1 MVFCINDGGEKMDI
15 DRTILVRIQGLLV
28 FESPLHHDERGY
40 FLENWRKKDLVENGV
55 PESFFHH
62 KLQNNVSVS
71 KQGVIRGMH
80 CQGYEKL
87 MTVAYGTFKMIFIDL
102 RIDSPTYKSVDV
114 IDVKPGR
121 AVFVP
126 SGVANGAQSL
136 VHNGILNYL
145 VTDYYDPHKNYLG
158 MTPLDKDANLSWDSL
173 FKPIISE
180 KDQAAKTFKEVLELI
195 ESSKKKVALIGSTGA
210 VGKVLCDKL
219 RKLSD
224 INLSCFNRNNVE
236 EALKGVYD
244 VVICTAPSSE
254 KLLTNLGLKNDDS
267 EIEELL
273 NVLKN
278 IQTGH
283 MILVSTKSVFESGT
297 RYSTI
302 HQKIYNGVIEAHK
315 DSNTIYIMDI
325 LYGKTLKK
333 GFINDLISRQWT
345 YISNDIV
352 LDKPELEKYYK
363 KVNNQLWVLVDPL
376 TDELLRALEPISD
389 IYPDEMCYQV
399 TAINDLARHLV
410 ANLNKIDGV
419 KLGIDKSE
427 IFTGRQIKGLLKIPD
442 NSTLGQYFKKQ
453 KGDFNLEN
461 L

>member
-1 MVFCINDGGEKMDI
+1 MDI
-15 DRTILVRIQGLLV
+15 DRTISVQIQGLLV

-40 FLENWRKKDLVENGV
+40 FLENWRKKDLVANGV

-71 KQGVIRGMH
+71 NQGVIRGMH

-126 SGVANGAQSL
+126 GGVANGAQSL
-136 VHNGILNYL
+136 VDNGILNYL
-145 VTDYYDPHKNYLG
+145 VADYYDPHKNYLG
-158 MTPLDKDANLSWDSL
+158 ITPLDKDANLSWDAL
-173 FKPIISE
+173 LNPIISE
-180 KDQAAKTFKEVLELI
+180 KDQASKTFKEVLDII
-195 ESSKKKVALIGSTGA
+195 ESSKKKV
-210 VGKVLCDKL
+210 GKVLFDTL
-219 RKLSD
+219 RKQSD
-224 INLSCFNRNNVE
+224 IDLSCFNRNNIE
-236 EALKGVYD
+236 DALKGFYD

-254 KLLTNLGLKNDDS
+254 KLLTNLGLKNDDA
-267 EIEELL
+267 EIEKLV

-283 MILVSTKSVFESGT
+283 MILVSTKSVFDSGV
-297 RYSTI
+297 RYSAS
-302 HQKIYNGVIEAHK
+302 HQKIYNSVIEAHK
-315 DSNTIYIMDI
+315 NSNTIYIMDT

-333 GFINDLISRQWT
+333 GFIHDLLSRQWT

-352 LDKPELEKYYK
+352 LDKPELGKYYQ
-363 KVNNQLWVLVDPL
+363 KVNDQLWSLVEPL
-376 TDELLRALEPISD
+376 PNELLRDLEPISD

-399 TAINDLARHLV
+399 TAINDLVRHLV
-410 ANLNKIDGV
+410 ANLNRIDGV
-419 KLGIDKSE
+419 KLGIDQSE
-427 IFTGRQIKGLLKIPD
+427 IFTGRQIKNLLKNPD
-442 NSTLGQYFKKQ
+442 NSILGRYFKKQ
-453 KGDFNLEN
+453 EGDFNLEN

>member
-1 MVFCINDGGEKMDI
+1 MDALQYRGEKMDI
-15 DRTILVRIQGLLV
+15 DRTISVQIQGLLV

-40 FLENWRKKDLVENGV
+40 FLENWRKKDLLANGV

-126 SGVANGAQSL
+126 GGVANGAQSL
-136 VHNGILNYL
+136 VNNGILNYL
-145 VTDYYDPHKNYLG
+145 VADYYDPHKNYLG
-158 MTPLDKDANLSWDSL
+158 ITPLDKDADLSWDSL
-173 FKPIISE
+173 LKPIISE
-180 KDQAAKTFKEVLELI
+180 KDQAAKTFKEVLEII
-195 ESSKKKVALIGSTGA
+195 ESSRKKVALIGSTGA
-210 VGKVLCDKL
+210 VGKILFDTL
-219 RKLSD
+219 SKLSD
-224 INLSCFNRNNVE
+224 IDLSCFNRNNIE
-236 EALKGVYD
+236 DALKDFYD

-254 KLLTNLGLKNDDS
+254 KLLTNLSLKNDDA
-267 EIEELL
+267 EIEKLV

-283 MILVSTKSVFESGT
+283 MILVSTKSVFDSGS
-297 RYSTI
+297 RYSAI
-302 HQKIYNGVIEAHK
+302 HQKIYNGVIEAHQN
-315 DSNTIYIMDI
+315 SNTIYIMDT

-333 GFINDLISRQWT
+333 GFINDLLSRQWT

-352 LDKPELEKYYK
+352 LDKPELEKYYQ
-363 KVNNQLWVLVDPL
+363 KVNDQLWSLVEPL
-376 TDELLRALEPISD
+376 PNELLRALEPISD

-399 TAINDLARHLV
+399 TAINDLVGHLV
-410 ANLNKIDGV
+410 ANLNRIDGV
-419 KLGIDKSE
+419 KLGIDNSE
-427 IFTGRQIKGLLKIPD
+427 VFTGKQIKNLVKNTDDSI
-442 NSTLGQYFKKQ
+442 LGQYFKQQ
-453 KGDFNLEN
+453 KGDSNLEN